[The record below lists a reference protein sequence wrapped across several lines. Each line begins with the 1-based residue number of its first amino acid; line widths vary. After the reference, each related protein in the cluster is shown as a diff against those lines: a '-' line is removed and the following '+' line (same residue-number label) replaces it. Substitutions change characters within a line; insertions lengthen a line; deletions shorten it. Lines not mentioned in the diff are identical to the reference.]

1 MPRKVVTNFDLEK
14 MVDTSDEWIVERT
27 GIKERH
33 IAGRDE
39 ATSDLAFYAA
49 KNAVDKAGLSPKDI
63 DAIIVATATPDMFFP
78 ATACLLQDRLGARK
92 VACMDIEAACPGF
105 IYGLDIARGFL
116 ELRGN
121 YKTVLVVGAETLSRI
136 VDWNDRNTCVL
147 FGDGAGAAVL
157 IKDDSEYGI
166 LSSYLGGDGSLANLL
181 YMPAGGTRLPASHE
195 TVEKRLHYVKMKG
208 REVFKHAVLG
218 MQESSM
224 RTLKAAGV
232 SPDEITW
239 LIPHQANM
247 RIIDATRERLGLPL
261 EKVYVNIHKYG
272 NTSAASIPIALAEM
286 EEGNIL
292 KKGDMVLMVAFG
304 AGFTWGATLV
314 RWG

>member
-1 MPRKVVTNFDLEK
+1 LERL
-14 MVDTSDEWIVERT
+14 VDTSDEWIIERT

-33 IAGRDE
+33 IAAPGE

-49 KNAVDKAGLSPKDI
+49 KNAIEKAGLKPKDI

-92 VACMDIEAACPGF
+92 VACVDVEAACPGF

-116 ELRGN
+116 ELKDN
-121 YKTVLVVGAETLSRI
+121 YRTVLVVGAETLSRI

-157 IKDDSEYGI
+157 IRDDSEYGI
-166 LSSYLGGDGSLANLL
+166 LSSYLGGDGRLANLL
-181 YMPAGGTRLPASHE
+181 YMPAGGSRLPASRE
-195 TVEKRLHYVKMKG
+195 TVEKRLHYIKMQG
-208 REVFKHAVLG
+208 REVFKYAVLG
-218 MQESSM
+218 MQESSL
-224 RTLKAAGV
+224 RALKAAGI
-232 SPDEITW
+232 SPDEVTW

-247 RIIDATRERLGLPL
+247 RIIDATRERLGLPA
-261 EKVYVNIHKYG
+261 EKVYINIQRYG

-286 EEGNIL
+286 EEGGVL
-292 KKGDMVLMVAFG
+292 KRGDIVLMVAFG